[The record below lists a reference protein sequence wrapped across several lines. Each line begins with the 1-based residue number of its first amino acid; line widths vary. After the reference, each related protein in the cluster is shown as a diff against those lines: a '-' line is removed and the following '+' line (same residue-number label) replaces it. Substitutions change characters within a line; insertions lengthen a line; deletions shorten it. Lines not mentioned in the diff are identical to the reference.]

1 MAAKRISAGNANGM
15 GRWIGHALGYGTLL
29 AGGAFL
35 LEWIDYKHRAMQWS
49 TGFYIL
55 AIALAFACL
64 GGWLGHRLTARGR
77 AGDFEINHAAI
88 ASLGLS
94 EREVEVLGLLAE
106 GCANKVVARRLGI
119 SPNTVKTHVARLF
132 DKLDVASRTQAIA
145 RARELGIVA

>member
-1 MAAKRISAGNANGM
+1 MDSRSSMA
-15 GRWIGHALGYGTLL
+15 RWVGYALVYGTLF

-49 TGFYIL
+49 TGFYVL

-77 AGDFEINHAAI
+77 PGGFEVNRAAI
-88 ASLGLS
+88 ATLGLS
-94 EREVEVLGLLAE
+94 EREVEVLGLLVE

-119 SPNTVKTHVARLF
+119 SPNTVKTHVARVF
-132 DKLDVASRTQAIA
+132 EKLKVASRTQAIA